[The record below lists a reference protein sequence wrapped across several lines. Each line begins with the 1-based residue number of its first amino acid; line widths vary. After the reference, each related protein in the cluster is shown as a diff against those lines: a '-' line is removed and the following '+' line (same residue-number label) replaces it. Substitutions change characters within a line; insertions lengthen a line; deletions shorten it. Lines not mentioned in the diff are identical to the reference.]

1 MKHRL
6 ALMALLTLASC
17 VSGTEPLLR
26 NPLPAV
32 TSVEPA
38 SVVPA
43 SGPVVLTVRGRDFV
57 PGARVEIDGS
67 LHDADVQSET
77 LLQTTLGTD
86 GLSVGVT
93 LSVVVVN
100 PEPGGGASGA
110 TTVYAAYPPPAVDS
124 VLPGSAV
131 AIQEV
136 EVAIDVYGEGF
147 SSEGSGT
154 LVVLDGVA
162 LPTQVVSSGHL
173 RATMGAPFLRTART
187 WGIAALNP
195 APGGGRS
202 TAVPFSVTHPVPVID
217 SVLPDSVTRRTA
229 AEITVHGFGFAPGAT
244 VWMDTVEY
252 TPSELTEGR
261 LTFSYPNSEPERG
274 GGRIQVSVPSP
285 GGGLSNVDSVGVR
298 EKRPV
303 IRQTGPEG
311 LEIGVAGG
319 TLEVIG
325 DDFAPDAVVRLDGAA
340 RPTTFVADGRLAI
353 NIGSADVDSLGTL
366 EIVVENPRG
375 GGPSDPVEV
384 AVLPVGRVAYTWF
397 GDLLSSRLNEED
409 VAEVDVERSP
419 DWIDTTPSG
428 DQIIYTI
435 GFRAG
440 LYAGVPGGPVDTITT
455 MATKTPRMSDD
466 GVWIYFG
473 DPEIWRI
480 HPDGTGL
487 EAVLTGPPPGVLNR
501 WPEPSPDGTELLVAR
516 YTDNAPGDRDD
527 LLIVDLATGA
537 ETSLGVPAQDSRW
550 SPTGDWIAFRDRFS
564 VLWLIRPDGTDQRQ
578 LLGGRVVSPG
588 TFDWSPDGRYLFVGG
603 RYGQV
608 IDVVTDE
615 VVDTPIEF
623 VGYVSW
629 FADPS

>member
-1 MKHRL
+1 MRRRL
-6 ALMALLTLASC
+6 PLMALLALASC

-26 NPLPAV
+26 NPLPAI

-43 SGPVVLTVRGRDFV
+43 SGPVVLTVRGRGFV
-57 PGARVEIDGS
+57 PGARVEIGGTPY
-67 LHDADVQSET
+67 DADVETET
-77 LLQTTLGTD
+77 LLRATFGTE
-86 GLSVGVT
+86 GLSVGAS

-100 PEPGGGASGA
+100 PEPGGGSSST
-110 TTVYAAYPPPAVDS
+110 TTVSTAYPPPAVDS
-124 VLPGSAV
+124 VLPRSAV
-131 AIQEV
+131 AIEEV
-136 EVAIDVYGEGF
+136 EVAIDVYGDGY
-147 SSEGSGT
+147 SSEGLGT
-154 LVVLDGVA
+154 RVVLDGVA

-173 RATMGAPFLRTART
+173 RATVGASFLRTART
-187 WGIAALNP
+187 WGVAAQNP

-202 TAVPFSVTHPVPVID
+202 TPVPFSVIHPVPVID
-217 SVLPDSVTRRTA
+217 SVLPDSVTRRTE
-229 AEITVHGFGFAPGAT
+229 AEITVHGFGFPPGTT
-244 VWMDTVEY
+244 VWMDAVEY

-261 LTFSYPNSEPERG
+261 LTFSYPDSEPERG

-285 GGGLSNVDSVGVR
+285 GGGLSNADSVGVR

-303 IRQTGPEG
+303 IDRTGPEA
-311 LEIGVAGG
+311 LEIDIAGG
-319 TLEVIG
+319 ALEAVG
-325 DDFAPDAVVRLDGAA
+325 DDFAPDAVVLLNGLA
-340 RPTTFVADGRLAI
+340 RPTTLVADGTLAI
-353 NIGSADVDSLGTL
+353 DIGAADVDSLGTL

-375 GGPSDPVEV
+375 GGPSDPVDV
-384 AVLPVGRVAYTWF
+384 AVLPVGRVAYTRF

-440 LYAGVPGGPVDTITT
+440 LYSGVPGGPVDTITT

-480 HPDGTGL
+480 RADGTGL
-487 EAVLTGPPPGVLNR
+487 EGVITGPPPGVLNR

-516 YTDNAPGDRDD
+516 YRDDAPGDRDD

-550 SPTGDWIAFRDRFS
+550 SPTGEWIAFRDRFS

-578 LLGGRVVSPG
+578 LLDGRVVSPG

-608 IDVVTDE
+608 IDVVTDQ

-623 VGYVSW
+623 AGYVSW